1 MYTPMDYE
9 LNKLHRDRREQ
20 EAERYRLLQSLKPK
34 QVPYIGRAKIL
45 YIHLV
50 ARLRLL
56 LPSDS
61 QHSHSPNQPMA
72 TAN

>member
-34 QVPYIGRAKIL
+34 QVPYIG
-45 YIHLV
+45 
-50 ARLRLL
+50 
-56 LPSDS
+56 
-61 QHSHSPNQPMA
+61 
-72 TAN
+72 